1 MRFTGKS
8 VLITGAA
15 RGIGLAAAQE
25 FAREGASVTI
35 TDIDADEA
43 EAAAA
48 AIRGEGLKAEAR
60 RQDVSDEAEWA
71 AIVADIVAR
80 IATGTCA

>member
-1 MRFTGKS
+1 MMRFTGKS

-43 EAAAA
+43 DAAAA
-48 AIRGEGLKAEAR
+48 AIRAEGLKAEAR
-60 RQDVSDEAEWA
+60 RQDVADEAE
-71 AIVADIVAR
+71 
-80 IATGTCA
+80 

>member
-1 MRFTGKS
+1 MIRFTGKS

-15 RGIGLAAAQE
+15 RDIGLAAAQE

-43 EAAAA
+43 EWMAGVGVGLNFGGGARQVAAV
-48 AIRGEGLKAEAR
+48 EPTPD
-60 RQDVSDEAEWA
+60 QTV
-71 AIVADIVAR
+71 
-80 IATGTCA
+80 